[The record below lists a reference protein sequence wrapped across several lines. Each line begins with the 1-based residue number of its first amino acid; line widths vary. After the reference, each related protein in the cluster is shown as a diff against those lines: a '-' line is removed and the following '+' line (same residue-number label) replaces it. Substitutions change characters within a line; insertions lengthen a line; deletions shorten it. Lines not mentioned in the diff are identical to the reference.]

1 MSASIGKGVSAVA
14 AAAADIAGVKFEK
27 IASDK
32 GTKVMCG
39 SVSPRSHERS
49 LARLLGRALHSTA
62 PERLNVLLARISQ
75 KLGEFLESAI
85 TELKSSMKDD
95 IPQKHIT
102 YLTNWRDSI
111 KKLQSGTFV
120 TGWPEMPAGP
130 ADDLLFT
137 RAKVARFISKF
148 TE

>member
-27 IASDK
+27 IASDT
-32 GTKVMCG
+32 GTKVKCG
-39 SVSPRSHERS
+39 SVSPRLHERS

-111 KKLQSGTFV
+111 KKLQSGAFV

>member
-1 MSASIGKGVSAVA
+1 MSAYIGKGVSAVA

-27 IASDK
+27 IASDT
-32 GTKVMCG
+32 GTKVKCG
-39 SVSPRSHERS
+39 SVSPRLHERS

-62 PERLNVLLARISQ
+62 PERLNVLLARILQ
-75 KLGEFLESAI
+75 KLGEFLESTI
-85 TELKSSMKDD
+85 TELKIMKDD